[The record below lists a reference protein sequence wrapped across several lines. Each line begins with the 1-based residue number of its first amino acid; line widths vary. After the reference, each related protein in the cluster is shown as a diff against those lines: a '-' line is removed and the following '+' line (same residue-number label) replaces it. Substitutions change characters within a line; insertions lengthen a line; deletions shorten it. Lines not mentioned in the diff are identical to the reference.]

1 MSLDGARRQMS
12 EPSELASA
20 VTGEAR
26 QGQCSGEAPAATQGA
41 ERSGTD
47 HLME

>member
-1 MSLDGARRQMS
+1 MS

-20 VTGEAR
+20 VTGEALA
-26 QGQCSGEAPAATQGA
+26 GQRSGEAPAATQGA